1 MSSMQIDPPVV
12 GKAEAAFREAFARLI
27 LGRPNILPKGAPVT
41 QNNVA
46 REAGKDP
53 SALKKERFPALVRE
67 IQEWIAAG
75 GAPLKSAPSPRE
87 ALKAARRRS
96 QQLQERIEQLKR
108 DRDLAQSKLM
118 SAELEILELWREV
131 VSLRQ
136 KVNLNVVSLESRR
149 ME

>member
-1 MSSMQIDPPVV
+1 MSSMQIDPPVM
-12 GKAEAAFREAFARLI
+12 GKAEAAFRAAFARLK
-27 LGRPNILPKGAPVT
+27 LGKPEILPKGTSVT

-53 SALKKERFPALVRE
+53 SALKKERFPMLVRE
-67 IQEWIAAG
+67 IQEWIATSG
-75 GAPLKSAPSPRE
+75 TPLTSSPSPRE

-96 QQLQERIEQLKR
+96 QHLQERIEELKR

-131 VSLRQ
+131 VSFRQ
-136 KVNLNVVSLESRR
+136 KVNQNVVTLESRR
-149 ME
+149 IE